1 MGVGLYCGSAR
12 LHGLTHSIRFGL
24 GGSNAGWVWFVL
36 AGGVR
41 VCHLDITSKSVTS
54 KLFSV
59 DDLFLWRL
67 CIHFVY
73 SVNSIQYFIGTSQP
87 KVGSLNA
94 LPMLIIDQTSRQ

>member
-1 MGVGLYCGSAR
+1 MGGGLYCGSAR
-12 LHGLTHSIRFGL
+12 LHGSTHSIWFGL
-24 GGSNAGWVWFVL
+24 GGSNAGWVRFVL
-36 AGGVR
+36 AGGLR
-41 VCHLDITSKSVTS
+41 VCHLNITSKSVTS
-54 KLFSV
+54 ELFSV

-94 LPMLIIDQTSRQ
+94 LLMLIIDQTSRQ

>member
-1 MGVGLYCGSAR
+1 MGVGLYCRSAR
-12 LHGLTHSIRFGL
+12 LHGSTHSIRFGL
-24 GGSNAGWVWFVL
+24 GGSNAGWVLSVL

-41 VCHLDITSKSVTS
+41 VSHLDITRKSVTS
-54 KLFSV
+54 ELFSV

-67 CIHFVY
+67 SIQFVY

-94 LPMLIIDQTSRQ
+94 LLMLTIDQTSRQ